1 MVICYIALKIQQ
13 QRNQIHIH
21 FPLEIMKRLEKVL
34 KPAHFRK
41 CFLCKKISPNQR
53 LRHKSR
59 YNMFLKAILRI
70 FERHLMIYK
79 SSEALMANIRF
90 WPS

>member
-34 KPAHFRK
+34 KPTHFRK
-41 CFLCKKISPNQR
+41 CFLCKNFFSKSKITPQKQVQYVFESNSP
-53 LRHKSR
+53 H
-59 YNMFLKAILRI
+59 F
-70 FERHLMIYK
+70 
-79 SSEALMANIRF
+79 
-90 WPS
+90 